1 MTAAQTPPQT
11 ASLSLFSAP
20 RPCDRAANLMAAAR
34 VLATHLARSRPLHRK
49 LVSSVMTTGFGGSD
63 AEGLWNWRDAYEA
76 IEAATVLQIRRL
88 APQESRL

>member
-1 MTAAQTPPQT
+1 MTAAHTPPQT
-11 ASLSLFSAP
+11 ASLSLFGAP

-34 VLATHLARSRPLHRK
+34 ALATHLARSRPLDRK

-88 APQESRL
+88 AP